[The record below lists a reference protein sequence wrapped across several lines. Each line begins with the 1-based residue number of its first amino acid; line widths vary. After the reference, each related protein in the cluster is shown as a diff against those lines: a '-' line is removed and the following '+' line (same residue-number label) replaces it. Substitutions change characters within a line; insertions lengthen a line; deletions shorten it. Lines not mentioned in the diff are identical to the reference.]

1 MCHHFRLERL
11 MNELMKVIKPDWV
24 SHWRIILGSYSTW
37 SNTYSLSIEVIVKSR
52 EYDEITSQG
61 EWRFGQ
67 IKMQTNTYVREYLSN
82 YIAKCGISSCNFY
95 IESSSTSMCEENYTK
110 DIIFV

>member
-1 MCHHFRLERL
+1 MDTRFRLERL

-37 SNTYSLSIEVIVKSR
+37 SNTYALSIEVIVKSR
-52 EYDEITSQG
+52 EYDKITSQG
-61 EWRFGQ
+61 EWKFGV
-67 IKMQTNTYVREYLSN
+67 IKSEVNNYVREYLSN
-82 YIAKCGISSCNFY
+82 YITKCGVSSCNFY

>member
-1 MCHHFRLERL
+1 MDTKFRIERM

-37 SNTYSLSIEVIVKSR
+37 SNTYALSIEVILTQQV
-52 EYDEITSQG
+52 YDYLG
-61 EWRFGQ
+61 GHNGWGFGQ
-67 IKMQTNTYVREYLSN
+67 VKMETNKYVREYLSN
-82 YIAKCGISSCNFY
+82 YITECGVSSCNFY

-110 DIIFV
+110 NIIFV